1 MIKVLYDFVSDSFT
15 NDELSFNGFAS
26 LALVTDKENILSVI
40 KNIVSDYN
48 YSHSVIAQVKSDD
61 KTLNYCYE
69 RILSNRKTIYPM
81 KSSGF
86 LYFKNAELHV
96 EIENKADIELI
107 FKNYGHYG
115 EFNLLIFKKEKESE
129 VQDYLQKDLYVNN
142 NRTIK
147 DYLNIF
153 DLIISQSGDEDEV
166 EILYRKKDFDTIQ
179 DLITAFVKDY
189 VIGNLK

>member
-1 MIKVLYDFVSDSFT
+1 MIKVLYDYVPDGFT
-15 NDELSFNGFAS
+15 NDELSFNELAS
-26 LALVTDKENILSVI
+26 LALVTDKESILSVI

-48 YSHSVIAQVKSDD
+48 YSHSVIAQIKSDD

-69 RILSNRKTIYPM
+69 RILSNNKTIYPM

-107 FKNYGHYG
+107 FKNWGHYG

-129 VQDYLQKDLYVNN
+129 VQDYLQKDLYVNKN
-142 NRTIK
+142 GTMK

-153 DLIISQSGDEDEV
+153 DLIINQSGDEGEA
-166 EILYRKKDFDTIQ
+166 EILFRQKDFDIIQ
-179 DLITAFVKDY
+179 NLITVFVKDY
-189 VIGNLK
+189 VMGNLK